1 MKKTTLLLS
10 ALLMTAGMVATAGQ
24 TQAATDPATESKTSA
39 ITTELTAGTISLVE
53 VPKLV
58 DFNQTIVPTQPTD
71 LGQTT
76 KGSIVKV
83 SDSRGTGAG
92 YKVDVAL
99 SKQFTSGTH
108 ELTGSTL
115 TVKNAG
121 GTSVDSGS
129 SVADGKTKEVALKG
143 AGTTGEIIT
152 AAKDSGLGTWD
163 YNIADSNLNVLPG
176 MYAGA
181 YTGELTWTLTAGP
194 NA

>member
-39 ITTELTAGTISLVE
+39 ITAELTQGTISLVK
-53 VPKLV
+53 VPNLL
-58 DFNQTIVPTQPTD
+58 DF
-71 LGQTT
+71 GQTVVPIHATDMAQGT
-76 KGSIVKV
+76 KGSVVEV

-129 SVADGKTKEVALKG
+129 SVADGKTKDVTLKG

-163 YNIADSNLNVLPG
+163 YSIADSNLNVLPG